1 MAKSIKV
8 FVNIKKIKKGE
19 KMIISSVFALY
30 THTQEREITIT
41 QKFSGK
47 HARLSWDH
55 SSDKNSQ
62 KKGYENDNLLLIF
75 ISSTLIDN

>member
-30 THTQEREITIT
+30 THTRERNHNYTKVLRQTCPIVLRS
-41 QKFSGK
+41 F
-47 HARLSWDH
+47 L
-55 SSDKNSQ
+55 
-62 KKGYENDNLLLIF
+62 
-75 ISSTLIDN
+75 